1 MGLDSAALPNIS
13 TEAYT
18 SGGSIQPSTPLIDYV
33 STPHPQPFPILPI
46 GPAWPSQPYC
56 VPTMVGAA
64 TPPVSVGGREGE
76 KDKRQPAVRSRAKRD
91 PNSFPQKYRRLMTV
105 MGKTGTKIDDTSCT
119 NYQRWDGY
127 VVNLPSQA
135 TETYIC

>member
-1 MGLDSAALPNIS
+1 
-13 TEAYT
+13 
-18 SGGSIQPSTPLIDYV
+18 
-33 STPHPQPFPILPI
+33 
-46 GPAWPSQPYC
+46 
-56 VPTMVGAA
+56 MVGAA
-64 TPPVSVGGREGE
+64 TPPESVVDPSIPSTAMERE

-91 PNSFPQKYRRLMTV
+91 PNSSPRKYRRLMTV

-127 VVNLPSQA
+127 VANLPSQA